1 VKRRSFLVGGMVGS
15 VLVACRSWTR
25 PTATPEQ
32 ATPHELATIAAMADT
47 FIPGGD
53 GTPGALDCGALEVIN
68 DPAHG
73 VNPYI
78 SEVVSDL
85 DDWCRSTHRGRAFV
99 ELPPEEREV
108 ALEERMGLRGG
119 VITSLYLPA
128 YEGIL
133 ALAKLAFFGA
143 IVNKHGMNWV
153 GFPGASKGYAAG
165 SAAGAYAAA
174 DTPKQLA
181 RGAAS
186 TIQIAGAGTVTS
198 VHLSALGSSGDDV
211 KARVQVTAP
220 DGKVHELA
228 FAGEGGDPVLD
239 DVALSVLGGPA
250 AGTWKLEVLEV
261 LGGSGQL
268 ELWSLRVR
276 TDLDDNPVLGPSGGP
291 A

>member
-1 VKRRSFLVGGMVGS
+1 MKRRTFLVGGMTGAG
-15 VLVACRSWTR
+15 LFACRSWTR
-25 PTATPEQ
+25 PTAKPEQ
-32 ATPHELATIAAMADT
+32 ATPHELATVAAMADT

-53 GTPGALDCGALEVIN
+53 GTPGALDCGAVEVIVE
-68 DPAHG
+68 PSQG

-85 DDWCRSTHRGRAFV
+85 DDWCRSTHRGRAFI

-143 IVNKHGMNWV
+143 LVNKHGMNWV

-174 DTPKQLA
+174 ALPRRLA

-186 TIQIAGAGTVTS
+186 TIQIAGTGNVTR
-198 VHLSALGSSGDDV
+198 VHVSALGSSADDV
-211 KARVQVTAP
+211 KARVQVVAP
-220 DGKVHELA
+220 GGKAHELA
-228 FAGEGGDPVLD
+228 LAGEGGEPFID
-239 DVALSVLGGPA
+239 DVALPLLGGPA
-250 AGTWKLEVLEV
+250 AGAWKLEVLEV

-268 ELWSLRVR
+268 ELWSLRLR
-276 TDLDDNPVLGPSGGP
+276 TDLDDDPVLGPSGGP